1 VTKSTLNQEEWIA
14 LLRQQGAELPF
25 DVWGGDARLSIFF
38 NPSNHLSMR
47 LTKPGYKFLS
57 EKLKLSNYKFT
68 LPKSITP
75 KVLLLLERHIH
86 YPYYIAHIKNVVI
99 FDEVTAIM
107 LQLHGNDLETYL
119 TNLEAHQ

>member
-1 VTKSTLNQEEWIA
+1 VTKSTLDQDGWVA
-14 LLRQQGAELPF
+14 LFRQQSPELPF
-25 DVWGGDARLSIFF
+25 DAWGGDPRISLFY

-47 LTKPGYKFLS
+47 LTKPGVKFLS
-57 EKLKLSNYKFT
+57 DTLKLKHYKFA

-119 TNLEAHQ
+119 TNIEDNQ